1 MWTRQISDI
10 SPVGTIAYL
19 HEEEG
24 LLVRIRKGWQYIA
37 VSFLLFLL
45 EHDAIYRPH
54 AVLCILL
61 LLDKMSCFLLSGK
74 KFFKTQLSG
83 HFWVAFRASYV
94 DIKKEEEENV
104 LCNFIDVS

>member
-37 VSFLLFLL
+37 VSFLLFFCRNMTPSI
-45 EHDAIYRPH
+45 DPM
-54 AVLCILL
+54 LCILL

>member
-1 MWTRQISDI
+1 MFFFYFMRTRQISDI

-83 HFWVAFRASYV
+83 HF
-94 DIKKEEEENV
+94 
-104 LCNFIDVS
+104 